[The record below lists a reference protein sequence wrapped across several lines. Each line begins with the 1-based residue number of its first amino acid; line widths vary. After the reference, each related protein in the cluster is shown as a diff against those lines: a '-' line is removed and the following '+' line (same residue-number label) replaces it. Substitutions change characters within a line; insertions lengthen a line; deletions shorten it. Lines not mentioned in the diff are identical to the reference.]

1 MSTTSGEPATD
12 YRRYQPG
19 HDEASLKPAM
29 WCLDCREDG
38 NYQEDV
44 RQVWVQ
50 PDEESGEPS
59 IADWM
64 AIADG
69 HEAKQHAAKGGGV
82 S

>member
-1 MSTTSGEPATD
+1 MMSSGEPTTD

-19 HDEASLKPAM
+19 HDEASLKPAL

-44 RQVWVQ
+44 RLIWVQ
-50 PDEESGEPS
+50 PEEQTGEPS
-59 IADWM
+59 VADWM
-64 AIADG
+64 AIADE

>member
-1 MSTTSGEPATD
+1 MAMTSSDLATD

-19 HDEASLKPAM
+19 HDEASLKPAL

-44 RQVWVQ
+44 RLIWVQ

-69 HEAKQHAAKGGGV
+69 HEAKQHGGA